1 MTKLNISQAAK
12 TFGKDWKTIKRH
24 IEKGKVSCEIDKSG
38 HKQIDLS
45 ELIRAYG
52 EPKNNASPN
61 AIGQNKD
68 IPEHSSPNAIGIY
81 GEKIGRLEAEITE
94 LKEDREERRERELRL
109 EGEKKELRAII
120 DKQTALLLPKPEE
133 AQPVPP
139 QKIKPLTWLNAALIG
154 CGVVGTGVGITAVFV
169 TWVLPHIG

>member
-1 MTKLNISQAAK
+1 VTKLNISQAAK

-52 EPKNNASPN
+52 EPKNNASLN
-61 AIGQNKD
+61 TIGQNQD

-81 GEKIGRLEAEITE
+81 EEKIGRLEAEITE
-94 LKEDREERRERELRL
+94 LKEDRGERRERELRL
-109 EGEKKELRAII
+109 EVEKKELRAII
-120 DKQTALLLPKPEE
+120 DKQTVLLLPKPEE
-133 AQPVPP
+133 AQVAP
-139 QKIKPLTWLNAALIG
+139 QKVKPFTWLNATLIG
-154 CGVVGTGVGITAVFV
+154 CGVLITGVLVFV
-169 TWVLPHIG
+169 AWVLPRLG

>member
-24 IEKGKVSCEIDKSG
+24 IEKGKVSCEIDKNG

-109 EGEKKELRAII
+109 EAEKKELREII
-120 DKQTALLLPKPEE
+120 KNQTLLLPKPEE
-133 AQPVPP
+133 AQLAPS
-139 QKIKPLTWLNAALIG
+139 QKAKSLSSLNTILIG
-154 CGVVGTGVGITAVFV
+154 CGVVTTGVLVFV
-169 TWVLPHIG
+169 AWILPHIT